1 MKKLILAALIPAT
14 VGLAAPAF
22 AQPVPPPPGGWHN
35 GSGYGGP
42 GYGRPGYGRP
52 GYGGGWMNPQRNA
65 AIRSDID
72 GLSFAIDRAQQNRT
86 ISYREANGLR
96 RDVYGIQRAYRIAAR
111 NGLSRQDVHDLARRV
126 NLVRMKLRMERA
138 DWDRDRW

>member
-14 VGLAAPAF
+14 MGLAAPAF
-22 AQPVPPPPGGWHN
+22 AQMPPPPPPGGWHH
-35 GSGYGGP
+35 GP
-42 GYGRPGYGRP
+42 GD
-52 GYGGGWMNPQRNA
+52 GGWMNPQRND
-65 AIRSDID
+65 AIRRDID
-72 GLSFAIDRAQQNRT
+72 GLSMAIDRSQQNRT

-126 NLVRMKLRMERA
+126 NVVRMKLHMERA